1 MARKSARQKIG
12 EIKFGV
18 TFKAEKEFRNKAGQY
33 ITRIEKERRAERL
46 LKFLSDLRD
55 EFSFENYPPE
65 SSANMPPPP
74 YYIRHKGQQISDEIN
89 LLNSQK
95 FGSSWLY
102 GVEYTAGTPE
112 GYLKSDKGDGT
123 PVTYAPYLVGRGT
136 QAGFHAQRGWPIF
149 EDVVDDFVDNF
160 EIVLAQEY
168 QKDLEEIVEDL

>member
-1 MARKSARQKIG
+1 MARKSALQKIG
-12 EIKFGV
+12 EIQFGV
-18 TFKAEKEFRNKAGQY
+18 TFKAEQEFRNRLGQY

-46 LKFLSDLRD
+46 MRFLSDLRE
-55 EFSFENYPPE
+55 EFSFANYPPE
-65 SSANMPPPP
+65 SAANQPPVP
-74 YYIRHKGQQISDEIN
+74 YYIRHKGLQITDEIN

-136 QAGFHAQRGWPIF
+136 QATIHSQRGWPIF
-149 EDVVDDFVDNF
+149 EDVVDAHVDNF
-160 EIVLAQEY
+160 EIVLEQEY
-168 QKDLEEIVEDL
+168 KRDLEEIVEDL